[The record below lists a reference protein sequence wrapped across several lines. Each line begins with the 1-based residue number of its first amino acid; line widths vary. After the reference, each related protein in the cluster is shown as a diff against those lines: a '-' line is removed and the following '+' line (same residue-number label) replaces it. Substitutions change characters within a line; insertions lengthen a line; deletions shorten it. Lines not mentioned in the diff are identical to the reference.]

1 MKLQV
6 LNFLKPKELKI
17 WEMRK
22 KKKLS
27 VNLGKGINLNKMKKR
42 ALLKKV
48 IHLAIKTRLFKIQS
62 QKNHRR
68 VAQAAISS

>member
-1 MKLQV
+1 MG
-6 LNFLKPKELKI
+6 NEEKEKI
-17 WEMRK
+17 VREFRK
-22 KKKLS
+22 
-27 VNLGKGINLNKMKKR
+27 GYQPEQMKKR
-42 ALLKKV
+42 ALLKKI